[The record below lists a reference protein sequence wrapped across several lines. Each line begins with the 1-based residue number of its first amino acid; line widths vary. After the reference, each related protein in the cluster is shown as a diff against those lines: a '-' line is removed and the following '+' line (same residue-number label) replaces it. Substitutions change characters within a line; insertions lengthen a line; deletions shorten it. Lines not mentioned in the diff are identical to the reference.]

1 MTTEVIIINRM
12 GVVMATDSAVTI
24 STPAGSKVYDSGEK
38 LFELDCSRP
47 IGILIN
53 GNMHFLGIPW
63 ELIVKDFRD
72 KHRKQE
78 PAADAGTP
86 EEARAAEAQPSEGAA
101 AGMAA
106 YYCPAEVV
114 SGLRASPMIIEA
126 FFGFINS
133 IAALLPADPVDG
145 DGQGQ
150 DGEQEYVRE
159 RAAEEFKDIVSS
171 LAASGEASEKNVA
184 DTIVEEAQRRAAE
197 YDECPADFSRRIS
210 RSDVLERHG
219 SAIDAVIDESFHSL
233 PRGDP
238 FRRALRQ
245 LIVSALL
252 SQQTSRLATGLAV
265 AGYGKRHGPASA
277 ANGKNDMFPSLVVG
291 EVDGA
296 VCGQLRF
303 FMTDSYQVDASNH
316 GTIVSFAQIDVVERL
331 LTGVDRPFIDRTE
344 AFIEEHFAK
353 IGAQLTAALDKE
365 RERLAPILE
374 QHGTELRPIGSLP
387 QRFASETVK
396 EWRESASAIRS
407 NFRSKFHGMIGVMPK
422 REMIELAEALVNITA
437 IERKASP
444 DQSTVGGP
452 IDVALITKHEE
463 FLWIKRKFF
472 FEARY
477 NPRYYARRFGLSPQ
491 FGDEQ

>member
-38 LFELDCSRP
+38 LFELDCRRP
-47 IGILIN
+47 IGIMIN

-72 KHRKQE
+72 KHRNQE
-78 PAADAGTP
+78 PTDAAEKAPADEALSSEAAGIAADYC
-86 EEARAAEAQPSEGAA
+86 A
-101 AGMAA
+101 AG
-106 YYCPAEVV
+106 VV
-114 SGLRASPMIIEA
+114 SELSASPMIIEA
-126 FFGFINS
+126 FFGFIKS
-133 IAALLPADPVDG
+133 IAALLPTDPVEG
-145 DGQGQ
+145 EGQEP

-159 RAAEEFKDIVSS
+159 RAAEEFKDLVSS
-171 LAASGEASEKNVA
+171 LPVSGEASEKNVA
-184 DTIVEEAQRRAAE
+184 DTIVEEATRRAAK
-197 YDECPADFSRRIS
+197 YDECPADFSKRIG
-210 RSDVLERHG
+210 REAVIERHG
-219 SAIDAVIDESFHSL
+219 SAIDAVIDESFRSL

-238 FRRALRQ
+238 FRKALRR

-252 SQQTSRLATGLAV
+252 SQQTSKLATGLAV
-265 AGYGKRHGPASA
+265 AGYGKRRGAASA
-277 ANGKNDMFPSLVVG
+277 ANGKDDMFPSLIVG

-303 FMTDSYQVDASNH
+303 FLTDSYQVDAGNH

-331 LTGVDRPFIDRTE
+331 LTGVDTPFIDRTE
-344 AFIEEHFAK
+344 AFIEEQFAK

-387 QRFASETVK
+387 KRFASETVK

-407 NFRSKFHGMIGVMPK
+407 KFRSKFHGMIGVMPK

-491 FGDEQ
+491 FGDDL